1 MNEKYKEILQR
12 EFRIKAVIVTVLG
25 VFPAASSLIGWLLD
39 NTVYFSRV
47 LTFII
52 GMLVI
57 LLLLPSTL
65 KAFWELK
72 RLDMKGGAE

>member
-1 MNEKYKEILQR
+1 MNKKYKEILQR
-12 EFRIKAVIVTVLG
+12 EFRIKAVIVAVLG

-57 LLLLPSTL
+57 LLLPSTL
-65 KAFWELK
+65 KTFWELK